1 MTRKR
6 NRPPWFT
13 RNANS
18 FRNIS
23 SGIPQRGKIQ
33 IVTLHREK
41 WEQWIFTEK
50 LSLALTRC
58 STKFKTR
65 ILNPSSWKSD
75 ILLGCKFNCRYCKVS
90 ISRIAKA
97 TRCSNKCATYT
108 YIQRTRRV
116 DVAQPR
122 LLGICVEV
130 RSHNRVQH
138 SRTVL
143 DAKTKTET
151 NDKIGRQRGD
161 RDKVTEV
168 NKHGERSRR
177 TG

>member
-1 MTRKR
+1 MGTVNFHRET
-6 NRPPWFT
+6 FT
-13 RNANS
+13 RVNAMLYEIQNQNLES
-18 FRNIS
+18 VFL
-23 SGIPQRGKIQ
+23 KIR
-33 IVTLHREK
+33 H
-41 WEQWIFTEK
+41 
-50 LSLALTRC
+50 LTRMQIQLPI
-58 STKFKTR
+58 R
-65 ILNPSSWKSD
+65 
-75 ILLGCKFNCRYCKVS
+75 KVS

-108 YIQRTRRV
+108 YTQRTRRV

-143 DAKTKTET
+143 DAKTKAET